1 MGYGEFGGGGSV
13 DWVVDHED
21 ANAKPPRTD
30 KGRTTGHDE
39 VAVQN
44 MGLRKEA
51 PAGHFRLEVI
61 FDSVADAFAAQKTI
75 AVHGATL
82 VLYVKSNT
90 DGGKKSKDQEKSLL
104 EGGRYPAQVRV
115 SW

>member
-13 DWVVDHED
+13 DWTVDLED
-21 ANAKPPRTD
+21 VNAKAPRTERG
-30 KGRTTGHDE
+30 KTTGHDSTPPPD
-39 VAVQN
+39 
-44 MGLRKEA
+44 MGIKKGA
-51 PAGHFRLEVI
+51 PAGHFKLEVI
-61 FDSVADAFAAQKTI
+61 FDSVADALAAQKTV

-90 DGGKKSKDQEKSLL
+90 DEGKKGKDQEKSYPK
-104 EGGRYPAQVRV
+104 GGRYPAQVRV